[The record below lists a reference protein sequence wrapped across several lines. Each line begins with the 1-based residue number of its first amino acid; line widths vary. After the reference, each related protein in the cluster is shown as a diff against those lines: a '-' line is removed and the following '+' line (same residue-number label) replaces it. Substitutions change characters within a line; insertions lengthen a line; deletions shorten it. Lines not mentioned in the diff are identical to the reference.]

1 MKYKNIFFDL
11 DRTLWDFESNSI
23 ETIKE
28 IFYKYNL
35 NELCEFDIFHKTYRK
50 VNEKMWAKYRDNQVS
65 KEQLS
70 WLRFY
75 RTMTYFDKTDEQ
87 TARLMSKDYISI
99 SPTKT
104 VMFDYSIEI
113 LDYLKSKGYNLYI
126 ITNGFKEVQYIKL
139 ENSGLKPFFDMVF
152 TSEEVGCN
160 KPNSAYFSHVLRET
174 SSNPED
180 SIVIGD
186 DIEVD
191 IKGAAKLDIDTIWF
205 NSIERLTDF
214 NPTYEVNNLQEIES
228 IL

>member
-1 MKYKNIFFDL
+1 MKYRNIFFDL
-11 DRTLWDFESNSI
+11 DRTLWDFEANSI

-35 NELCEFDIFHKTYRK
+35 NELCEFEAFHETYRK

-87 TARLMSKDYISI
+87 TARLMSQDYISI

-113 LDYLKSKGYNLYI
+113 LEYLKNKGYNLYI

-139 ENSGLKPFFDMVF
+139 ENSGLKPYFDKVF

-160 KPNSAYFSHVLRET
+160 KPNSAYFSYVLRET
-174 SSNPED
+174 SSNAED

-205 NSIERLTDF
+205 NSVERVSDF
-214 NPTYEVNNLQEIES
+214 KPTYEVNKLQEIEN
-228 IL
+228 LL